1 MGGRGSQPARYGD
14 RVTADPVDR
23 TVCRGAR
30 CAALALVCAV
40 AGCGGSALI
49 RRDDEA
55 YRRSLE
61 HLRHTRQLVA
71 ESQAPDEDQAIFLQA
86 EGLFRYRFAPPGRGF
101 GSYLAQTMAA
111 AVDFPVLDSLAGALD
126 LYSLRL
132 KSYDG
137 AVQLWETLL
146 ARSPSTP
153 LRPLA
158 LYRLGWAYRN
168 SIASGLPGGSE
179 QAFDEL
185 VTRHA
190 GSPLAPLAA
199 EARRTAWRSQGRAT
213 ALSLLPGMGQIY
225 AGETRNGAVRL
236 AIAVVASGMVLVPSV
251 IAFERRNDLSWG
263 RDWPLLVTGIAGAI
277 ILTTDY
283 SSSYQDA
290 LRAVLEYNER
300 SESAFEDSHPAA
312 P

>member
-1 MGGRGSQPARYGD
+1 MTGAARVGL
-14 RVTADPVDR
+14 ALL
-23 TVCRGAR
+23 GL
-30 CAALALVCAV
+30 ALAACSQ
-40 AGCGGSALI
+40 SALI
-49 RRDDEA
+49 RSDDIA

-61 HLRHTRQLVA
+61 RLQHTRQLVA
-71 ESQAPDEDQAIFLQA
+71 ASQAPDDEQAMFLQA
-86 EGLFRYRFAPPGRGF
+86 EGLFRYRFASPGRSA
-101 GSYLAQTMAA
+101 GSYVAQTMAA
-111 AVDFPVLDSLAGALD
+111 AVDFPVLDSLAGDLD

-132 KSYDG
+132 RSSAG

-168 SIASGLPGGSE
+168 AMASGLPGGSDA
-179 QAFDEL
+179 AFDAL
-185 VTRHA
+185 IAAQPR
-190 GSPLAPLAA
+190 SPLTALAA
-199 EARRTAWRSQGRAT
+199 DARRTPWRSMGRAT
-213 ALSLLPGMGQIY
+213 ALSILPGMGQIY
-225 AGETRNGAVRL
+225 AGETRNGAIRL

-251 IAFERRNDLSWG
+251 IAFQRRDDLSWG
-263 RDWPLLVTGIAGAI
+263 RDWPLLVTGLAGAI

-290 LRAVLEYNER
+290 MRAVLEYNER
-300 SESAFEDSHPAA
+300 SEAAFETAHPDA

>member
-1 MGGRGSQPARYGD
+1 M
-14 RVTADPVDR
+14 
-23 TVCRGAR
+23 
-30 CAALALVCAV
+30 
-40 AGCGGSALI
+40 GCGGSALI
-49 RRDDEA
+49 HRDDAA

-61 HLRHTRQLVA
+61 RLRRTRQMVA
-71 ESQAPDEDQAIFLQA
+71 ASLAPDEDQAMFLQA
-86 EGLFRYRFAPPGRGF
+86 EGMFRYRFAPPDRSF

-111 AVDFPVLDSLAGALD
+111 AVNFPVLDSVAGALD

-168 SIASGLPGGSE
+168 AMASGLPGGSQ

-185 VTRHA
+185 VARYPDA
-190 GSPLAPLAA
+190 PLAPLAA
-199 EARRTAWRSQGRAT
+199 AARRTSWRSQSRAT
-213 ALSLLPGMGQIY
+213 ALSILPGLGQVY
-225 AGETRNGAVRL
+225 AGEIRNGAIRI
-236 AIAVVASGMVLVPSV
+236 AIAVIASGMVLVPSA
-251 IAFERRNDLSWG
+251 IALRRASDLSWN

-283 SSSYQDA
+283 SSSYHDA

-300 SESAFEDSHPAA
+300 TERAFEDSHPAA